1 MKNKYLSNRESGHLG
16 RLWVFL
22 VMVLLALPFIGQAQS
37 ITVSPSTDPDN
48 PTEFGTVPVGQ
59 VSSPAKQYAVTAT
72 GISGNLTVSFGNA
85 ASFEGSTDNS
95 NFSNAVVLPAAGGT
109 LYVRFK
115 PTAVGTTNGEY
126 IQVTGNTDGRNGT
139 TLNAFIDVRGTGAQG
154 LPTLTATPS
163 ARGFGNQVINTT
175 SSPMTFTVTGTS
187 LTGDVTVTAPAGFLV
202 SNSATGTYNQ
212 TTTVGQGNTG
222 SVNETVY
229 VVFNPTVA
237 SNYVGN
243 VTFTSSGT
251 STTAS
256 VAGTGVLPPATL
268 SVTPTSLTFADTQ
281 EGLVSSPSG
290 FTVSGSNLTAVVTVT
305 APTGFLIRQGT
316 TGTFVQ
322 TVTLTPVN
330 NSVNAS
336 LQAVFAPATAG
347 SYSSNITISS
357 AGNGNPS
364 INLAVSGTA
373 TSAPR
378 GPFIVVNPGSLDFQT
393 VSSSGSAQTLSFEI
407 NAGNLTAPLVLTGSN
422 NNILFREA
430 ALGGSFVNGPITINP
445 VSGSVSSRIIEV
457 QLTGPIG
464 AGEFTGNI
472 TASSTGAAS
481 RVVSI
486 TANSTGGESVVN
498 VSSSGLNLFSTVP
511 GVPSAVQ
518 SYQLSGTNLLRD
530 ITVTAPPAFQV
541 SLDANFTNVT
551 TTNNTI
557 VVPRNNGSDVTPT
570 TVYVRFVP
578 TSAFSTSGSVLN
590 SSRPALGVAVRVQG
604 TSEPSIQLQNAF
616 QQVKNVEI
624 YTRSSS
630 QAITVVAERVLQPV
644 TISQLLSANTT
655 FNPDNTAQFE
665 ISRDNVNFTI
675 DTVKLKPN
683 TSTYSINQQI
693 YIRFRPT
700 NLGSAQATLRF
711 QSNDFDDKT
720 TQNFTANS
728 LLSGLPIDNQPSLR
742 ATANVVRNNTTATV
756 SFTLPANYAGLGYG
770 EGRLI
775 VASENPTLPSGN
787 QPSDGI
793 SYQTGNQIY
802 GQGPQVAPGYFA
814 VFAGPN
820 ASVTIEGLDIR
831 KTYYFYTFE
840 YNNIDNNVNVIAS
853 GAENYLSPPTPN
865 TIPGIIAPSPL
876 PVTLV
881 SFDAKVRGSQVAL
894 TWVTSTELNN
904 KGFEVERSRDGRSF
918 ETILFRAGKG
928 TTSSSST
935 YTAADEKPL
944 AGTSYYRL
952 KQIDLDGTVSH
963 TQPVVVNFLR
973 SGDVNMYPNPVEDIL
988 TIELGGTTEGVTVTI
1003 TDSNGRLIRS
1013 QKLGANGTLNM
1024 GDLGTGTYMV
1034 TVGEGNS
1041 KVTRRIVKK

>member
-1 MKNKYLSNRESGHLG
+1 M
-16 RLWVFL
+16 
-22 VMVLLALPFIGQAQS
+22 LALPFIGQAQS
-37 ITVSPSTDPDN
+37 ITVSPSTDENN
-48 PTEFGTVPVGQ
+48 PTEFGSVPVGQ
-59 VSSPAKQYAVTAT
+59 VSSPAKEYTVTAT
-72 GISGNLTVSFGNA
+72 GISDNLEVSFGNA
-85 ASFEGSTDNS
+85 TSFEGSTDNT
-95 NFSNAVVLPAAGGT
+95 NFSNTVVLPAAGGT

-115 PTAVGTTNGEY
+115 PTTVGTTNGQY
-126 IQVTGNTDGRNGT
+126 IRVTGGGRST
-139 TLNAFIDVRGTGAQG
+139 VNAFIDVRGTGTQG
-154 LPTLTATPS
+154 VPTLSVTPS

-202 SNSATGTYNQ
+202 SNSATSTYGQ

-222 SVNETVY
+222 TVNATVY

-243 VTFTSSGT
+243 VTFASSGT

-268 SVTPTSLTFADTQ
+268 GVTPTSLAFASTQ
-281 EGLVSSPSG
+281 EGLVSAPSS
-290 FTVSGSNLTAVVTVT
+290 FTVSGFNLTAAVTVT

-347 SYSSNITISS
+347 SYNDNITISS
-357 AGNGNPS
+357 TGNGNPS
-364 INLAVSGTA
+364 VTLAVSGTA
-373 TSAPR
+373 TPAPR
-378 GPFIVVNPGSLDFQT
+378 GPFIVVNPGSLDFET
-393 VSSSGSAQTLSFEI
+393 VSSSGSAQTLTFEI

-422 NNILFREA
+422 NNILFRDA
-430 ALGGSFVNGPITINP
+430 SAGGSFVNGPITINP
-445 VSGSVSSRIIEV
+445 VNGSVSGRIIEV
-457 QLTGPIG
+457 QLTGPIASG
-464 AGEFTGNI
+464 GFTGNI
-472 TASSTGAAS
+472 TATSSGVTQ
-481 RVVSI
+481 VVNI

-511 GVPSAVQ
+511 GVPSAPQ
-518 SYQLSGTNLLRD
+518 SYLLSGTNLLRD

-541 SLDANFTNVT
+541 SQKADFSDVT
-551 TTNNTI
+551 ATNNTI
-557 VVPRNNGSDVTPT
+557 VVARNNGSDVTPT
-570 TVYVRFVP
+570 TIYVRFVP
-578 TSAFSTSGSVLN
+578 TSAFSTTASVLN
-590 SSRPALGVAVRVQG
+590 ASRPALGVAVRVQG
-604 TSEPSIQLQNAF
+604 TSEPSVQLQNAF
-616 QQVKNVEI
+616 QQVRNVEI
-624 YTRSSS
+624 YTRSTS

-655 FNPDNTAQFE
+655 FNPDNTPQFE
-665 ISRDNVNFTI
+665 ISRDNVNFTV

-693 YIRFRPT
+693 YVRFRPT
-700 NLGSAQATLRF
+700 NLGSAQATLRY
-711 QSNDFDDKT
+711 QSNDFDDKS

-728 LLSGLPIDNQPSLR
+728 LLSGLPIDNQPRER
-742 ATANVVRNNTTATV
+742 AVANVVRNNTTATV
-756 SFTLPANYAGLGYG
+756 TFTLPANYAGLGYG

-787 QPSDGI
+787 QPMDGV
-793 SYQTGNQIY
+793 SYQTGNQTY

-820 ASVTIEGLDIR
+820 SSVTVEGLDIR

-881 SFDAKVRGSQVAL
+881 SFDAKIRGNQVAL
-894 TWVTSTELNN
+894 TWATSAELNN

-928 TTSSSST
+928 TTSSSTT

-952 KQIDLDGTVSH
+952 KQIDFDGTVSLS
-963 TQPVVVNFLR
+963 QPVVINFLR

-988 TIELGGTTEGVTVTI
+988 TIELGGATEGVTVTI